1 MSEVILIQLRQ
12 QPAAW
17 VDEIQ
22 DCLERDVPG
31 EVAID
36 ADAGVEGRGIK
47 GPAAGSLS
55 SSAVMIRSKPLSANT
70 RANSSPIPVDAPV
83 TRTSGR
89 PVLVFGFWWCPCTVF
104 TFCRVRGGQRLLGV
118 EDDLDRPVL
127 LLLERGVGLGSLL
140 QGQMVG
146 GQVGHRERVGVV

>member
-1 MSEVILIQLRQ
+1 VDDRVDVDSDQLEV
-12 QPAAW
+12 
-17 VDEIQ
+17 V
-22 DCLERDVPG
+22 LERDVPG

-47 GPAAGSLS
+47 GPAAASLS

-89 PVLVFGFWWCPCTVF
+89 PVLVVGFWCPCTVF
-104 TFCRVRGGQRLLGV
+104 TSLSGFAEANDSPIGWRWLG
-118 EDDLDRPVL
+118 P
-127 LLLERGVGLGSLL
+127 GCPT
-140 QGQMVG
+140 
-146 GQVGHRERVGVV
+146 

>member
-1 MSEVILIQLRQ
+1 VVLAGHQGLEAVPGHLGWVVLAGLGDLGVLQVNDRVDVDSDQLEV
-12 QPAAW
+12 
-17 VDEIQ
+17 V
-22 DCLERDVPG
+22 LERDVPG

-89 PVLVFGFWWCPCTVF
+89 PVLVFGFWWCPCAVF
-104 TFCRVRGGQRLLGV
+104 TFLSGSRGPTTARGGR
-118 EDDLDRPVL
+118 RP
-127 LLLERGVGLGSLL
+127 
-140 QGQMVG
+140 
-146 GQVGHRERVGVV
+146 